1 MQSLSLQKALPAS
14 PEAKPMPVP
23 LNALKAKPMPAEGK
37 PVASCDES
45 PRNIPFHPVS
55 AFHRFSV
62 SPFQTPISLKRN
74 ETTEAKQI
82 PASETSKARLL
93 RSVTLGFAFT
103 QKSTL
108 LYIRANY
115 RTHLSTPLATHPRTD
130 RFVSFHPYIYLKRN
144 ETTEAKQIPA

>member
-1 MQSLSLQKALPAS
+1 MQSLSLQKALPEA

-62 SPFQTPISLKRN
+62 SPVSPVS
-74 ETTEAKQI
+74 
-82 PASETSKARLL
+82 PVS
-93 RSVTLGFAFT
+93 AFHRF
-103 QKSTL
+103 KP
-108 LYIRANY
+108 LY
-115 RTHLSTPLATHPRTD
+115 P
-130 RFVSFHPYIYLKRN
+130 
-144 ETTEAKQIPA
+144 